1 MTCSN
6 IIYIVLYSVSYIVY
20 SYSTPIYQS
29 LDISYIITQHLTVS
43 HLLMLVC
50 ISIWTCE
57 TDNNMQTRESERDV
71 KQGQKDF
78 LIRSSANIGR
88 KKEDVVGEAYKE
100 YISSMV

>member
-1 MTCSN
+1 
-6 IIYIVLYSVSYIVY
+6 
-20 SYSTPIYQS
+20 
-29 LDISYIITQHLTVS
+29 
-43 HLLMLVC
+43 
-50 ISIWTCE
+50 
-57 TDNNMQTRESERDV
+57 MQTRESERDV